1 MLPHSASTVSILV
14 PVLVRSSHLVT
25 SPLTPPCPLPVNSHT
40 HYPSRLDLKHP
51 SVGRLY
57 YVDLGGGRHRTGGS
71 ALATVYGQLGDAPPD
86 LETPEALQ
94 GLRRAFDCVQVP

>member
-1 MLPHSASTVSILV
+1 
-14 PVLVRSSHLVT
+14 
-25 SPLTPPCPLPVNSHT
+25 
-40 HYPSRLDLKHP
+40 
-51 SVGRLY
+51 VGRLY

-94 GLRRAFDCVQVP
+94 RLRRAFDCVQVT